1 MHDGTTRELFK
12 IKEPSKSMNVNIT
25 NFYESNIMISPEEYP
40 SALTATGN
48 KYIYAI
54 NKLSQYHGK
63 TIEIDLEKL
72 NNQKSGEINRVAKL
86 KNVEFNQA
94 KHFIGG
100 GGVSGTIRASQEC
113 LHDNKVMEDISFE
126 QDKTFFGTGGVVNTL
141 TTSGTEFKCKIL
153 ENLDKDYL
161 FSSKNSYLGE
171 DGIGITVTSHDA
183 TFIKIMN
190 KQLKYRKLTPLEC
203 WRLMGFEDNDFNCA
217 KLVNSDSQLCKQA
230 GNSIVVNVMT
240 ELFKVNFNELITPK
254 GGE

>member
-1 MHDGTTRELFK
+1 MIIRLWK
-12 IKEPSKSMNVNIT
+12 I
-25 NFYESNIMISPEEYP
+25 Y
-40 SALTATGN
+40 LLN
-48 KYIYAI
+48 KIRR
-54 NKLSQYHGK
+54 S
-63 TIEIDLEKL
+63 LE
-72 NNQKSGEINRVAKL
+72 R
-86 KNVEFNQA
+86 
-94 KHFIGG
+94 
-100 GGVSGTIRASQEC
+100 
-113 LHDNKVMEDISFE
+113 
-126 QDKTFFGTGGVVNTL
+126 GGVVNTL
-141 TTSGTEFKCKIL
+141 TTSGTDFKCKIL

-161 FSSKNSYLGE
+161 FSSKNSFLGE